1 MSNPR
6 QGWKLRLHTYNI
18 RGNGL
23 GGEDSPHYHRWTLAS
38 KVFAG
43 GYLNKEYE
51 EGTVSCDTEELLK
64 YNKYKLA
71 SSAQQTDSNTRVA
84 QFVSEATM
92 TMVRQTVYA

>member
-1 MSNPR
+1 M
-6 QGWKLRLHTYNI
+6 
-18 RGNGL
+18 
-23 GGEDSPHYHRWTLAS
+23 AS